1 MVVMEQGLCR
11 KEAERV
17 SNNGYPVVSVGDGR
31 YLVSRVM
38 AKLITGEKPSK
49 TIDHRDRD
57 PLNNRR
63 SNLRLATQLE
73 QVWYTQLRKD
83 NTSGFRGVSRLGAA
97 QMTKGGVSHHLG
109 AYSTPEE
116 AAAAYELEARR
127 DHGEFYCEP
136 AYAAS
141 LKAVTPKRRLWRGVK
156 RPVYWSRLGKRWE
169 AGLAGADIFSACFQ
183 RPKRPTR
190 PTWKPRRGFIRFN
203 QFHARP
209 VFPKLPDWLNFG
221 PGGGA

>member
-1 MVVMEQGLCR
+1 MEQGLCR

-17 SNNGYPVVSVGDGR
+17 RNNGYPVVSAGDGR

-141 LKAVTPKRRLWRGVK
+141 LKAVTPKRRLWRESASGLPEQAGEEVGGRAGGRGYFLGLFPTPEEAHTAYLEAK
-156 RPVYWSRLGKRWE
+156 ARLHPFQPVPRAARLPE
-169 AGLAGADIFSACFQ
+169 ASGLA
-183 RPKRPTR
+183 
-190 PTWKPRRGFIRFN
+190 
-203 QFHARP
+203 
-209 VFPKLPDWLNFG
+209 
-221 PGGGA
+221 